1 MTSRLHALLASTLL
15 ALCMHNAT
23 AQDNYPNKPI
33 QLISPLSVGTAL
45 DALARLYGDKLSKLF
60 GQTVFVQN
68 RPGAGGVIG
77 TQSMLTSAP
86 DGYTI
91 MMTNS
96 VHSINPWVLPSLP
109 YDSVKDFSGIGMVA
123 DAPAVLVVNPVLK
136 VRTLAE
142 FIRLAGEKPGT
153 INYGSAGVG
162 TATHLAGASFAE
174 KFGINLVHVPYKN
187 GSDLRSDLFTGRI
200 HAVFAPPAYVL
211 PQIKEGKLYALGAST
226 LEDLKEPLAV
236 PSIAKAMGVS
246 YEYSTWYGLVASSKV
261 PAPIL
266 EKLARAVTQVSRDP
280 DVLEAMRNNG
290 VAPRNIPLREFDAFM
305 KSDIDAV
312 RTLVKNATK

>member
-1 MTSRLHALLASTLL
+1 MTSRLHALLASILL
-15 ALCMHNAT
+15 ALCIHNAS
-23 AQDNYPNKPI
+23 AQDIYPSKPI
-33 QLISPLSVGTAL
+33 QLISILSPGTAL
-45 DALARLYGDKLSKLF
+45 DALARLYADKLSKLF
-60 GQTVFVQN
+60 GQSVIVQN

-77 TQSMLTSAP
+77 TQSVLTSAP

-96 VHSINPWVLPSLP
+96 AHSINPWVMTSLP

-123 DAPAVLVVNPVLK
+123 DAPAVAVINPLLK
-136 VRTLAE
+136 VRTLAD
-142 FIRLAGEKPGT
+142 FIRLAREKPGT

-162 TATHLAGASFAE
+162 TSTHLAAASFAE

-200 HAVFAPPAYVL
+200 QAVFAPPAYVL
-211 PQIKEGKLYALGAST
+211 PQIKEGKLFALGSST

-236 PSIAKAMGVS
+236 PSIAKTMGVN
-246 YEYSTWYGLVASSKV
+246 YEYSTWYGLVASSLV

-280 DVLEAMRNNG
+280 DVLEVMRSNG
-290 VAPRNIPLREFDAFM
+290 VGPRNIPLREFDTFI
-305 KSDIDAV
+305 KSDIEAV
-312 RTLVKNATK
+312 RRLVNNAIK

>member
-1 MTSRLHALLASTLL
+1 MSTRLHALLASMVL
-15 ALCMHNAT
+15 ALFMLNAS
-23 AQDNYPNKPI
+23 AQDNYPNKSI
-33 QLISPLSVGTAL
+33 QLISPLSTGTAL
-45 DALARLYGDKLSKLF
+45 DALARLYAEKLSKLF
-60 GQTVFVQN
+60 GQTVYVQN

-96 VHSINPWVLPSLP
+96 VHSINPWVMPSLP

-123 DAPAVLVVNPVLK
+123 DAPAVLVINPVLK

-142 FIRLAGEKPGT
+142 FIRLAREKPGT

-162 TATHLAGASFAE
+162 TSTHLAAASFAE

-187 GSDLRSDLFTGRI
+187 GSDLRSDLLTGRI

-211 PQIKEGKLYALGAST
+211 SHIKEGKLYALGAST

-236 PSIAKAMGVS
+236 PSIAKTMGVN
-246 YEYSTWYGLVASSKV
+246 YEYSTWYGLVASSMV
-261 PAPIL
+261 PATVL

-280 DVLEAMRNNG
+280 DILEAMRSNG
-290 VAPRNIPLREFDAFM
+290 VGPRNIPLREFDAFI
-305 KSDIDAV
+305 KSDIESV
-312 RTLVKNATK
+312 RKLVTNAIK